1 MNFVKG
7 FISTGK
13 TLRMILLLFVINL
26 VFSMILAV
34 PMYNSLKNSFGN
46 SLVSERMGEGF
57 DYLWWEEFRDSA
69 EGLEKTFSPS
79 IIGKGAVLNNLE
91 GLVHFRF
98 FNLPPALLFLGLLYI
113 ILHTFLAGGILSVFK
128 DEPPKFSMKGFFKGA
143 GTLFPRF
150 FLLMLISSVLFTSIA
165 VFLSGGFS
173 SILKNI
179 RENAVS
185 EVFPFYIALAFSAIV
200 LFLILFIQMV
210 FDYGRIKIA
219 LEDSSSIIK
228 SALEAFAFVFRHPG
242 STLGLYY
249 LILLSHVV
257 VTLIYILLIELVA
270 QSTFLGV
277 IVAFLLQQ
285 VFIFSIIWIR
295 CWFYSSQIELYRYLK

>member
-13 TLRMILLLFVINL
+13 IPRMILLLLVINF

-98 FNLPPALLFLGLLYI
+98 FNLPPVLVFLGLLYI

-128 DEPPKFSMKGFFKGA
+128 DETPKFSMNGFFKGA
-143 GTLFPRF
+143 GTFFPRF
-150 FLLMLISSVLFTSIA
+150 FLLTLISSGLFTAIA
-165 VFLSGGFS
+165 IFLSGGFN
-173 SILKNI
+173 SILRNI

-185 EVFPFYIALAFSAIV
+185 EVAPFYLSLGFSAIV
-200 LFLILFIQMV
+200 LFFILFIQMI
-210 FDYGRIKIA
+210 FDYGRIKIVV
-219 LEDSSSIIK
+219 EESRNVIK
-228 SALEAFAFVFRHPG
+228 SVLEAFAFVFRHPG
-242 STLGLYY
+242 FTLGLYY
-249 LILLSHVV
+249 LIFLSHVV
-257 VTLIYILLIELVA
+257 VTLIYILLIELVV

-285 VFIFSIIWIR
+285 VFIFAIIWIR
-295 CWFYSSQIELYRYLK
+295 CWFYSSQMELYRYLK